1 MSKCDFN
8 KVAKHSC
15 SPVNLLDIFRK
26 PFPKN
31 TSGQNTEGLLLAH
44 SYTRLLPLSNQYN
57 CLFTTL
63 LQFLAIKKF
72 IVTTVFNTRL

>member
-44 SYTRLLPLSNQYN
+44 NYTRLLPLSNQ
-57 CLFTTL
+57 
-63 LQFLAIKKF
+63 
-72 IVTTVFNTRL
+72 